1 MFITKSIPICGNPT
15 PKKNILNILNFLIFL
30 IFLNILNILNILN
43 QSAIHL
49 ITSTICGS
57 SYFLDSSA
65 RISFGANPAC

>member
-15 PKKNILNILNFLIFL
+15 PKKNILNILNIL